1 MNSDSA
7 KHDAINSEVPN
18 SESVVYK
25 FDIEV
30 NDSNSGEV
38 NTGDVKSDI
47 ISSEVTN
54 SGLVVYE
61 VDIEVNNSNSGEVNT
76 GDVKSDAINAE
87 VPKLESH
94 IVHKVD
100 IEVNNSNSGEV
111 NTDAT
116 DQVESS
122 SMPSN
127 VELNPVIAY
136 FQDNSATENMDR
148 SRSLSASHIPNLM
161 AEGSILSDLTDE
173 DSNYQ
178 LQKAEQNTQIQ
189 LKTQGERLLLI
200 LPTESQVPPS
210 EFSWWEIWQQMK
222 QRLNA
227 GDRLRK
233 PNTALHLVAKDR
245 LLDNRQ
251 LQDLAETLNTY
262 QIQLKSVATSRRQ
275 TAITACTLGY
285 SVEQIQLETSLTADF
300 QTTPAP
306 LADALYLQMTVRSG
320 VEIRHGGTVI
330 ILGDINP
337 SGIIIADGDI
347 LVWGRLRGVA
357 HAGASGNRESLIMAL
372 QMEPT
377 QLRIADAVARAPEKS
392 PTNFLPEVAHMTTEG
407 IRIVKAADFS
417 RSQLNSRTRLITQ
430 NLI

>member
-7 KHDAINSEVPN
+7 KPDAINSEVPT
-18 SESVVYK
+18 SESV
-25 FDIEV
+25 
-30 NDSNSGEV
+30 
-38 NTGDVKSDI
+38 T
-47 ISSEVTN
+47 
-54 SGLVVYE
+54 YE
-61 VDIEVNNSNSGEVNT
+61 VDIEVNNSHSSEVNT
-76 GDVKSDAINAE
+76 DDAINSA
-87 VPKLESH
+87 VPTSESH
-94 IVHKVD
+94 IVRGVD
-100 IEVNNSNSGEV
+100 IKVNNSHAGEV

-122 SMPSN
+122 SIRSN
-127 VELNPVIAY
+127 VELNPVITY
-136 FQDNSATENMDR
+136 SQDHATAENMATPPP
-148 SRSLSASHIPNLM
+148 LSESHILNLM

-173 DSNYQ
+173 DLNYQ
-178 LQKAEQNTQIQ
+178 LQKAEQNTQVQ

-227 GDRLRK
+227 SDRLRK

-262 QIQLKSVATSRRQ
+262 QIQLKCVATSRRQ
-275 TAITACTLGY
+275 TAIAACTLGY
-285 SVEQIQLETSLTADF
+285 SVEQIPLETSLTADF

-377 QLRIADAVARAPEKS
+377 QLRIADAVARSPEKS
-392 PTNFLPEVAHMTTEG
+392 PTNFLPEVAHITTAG

-417 RSQLNSRTRLITQ
+417 RSQLNNRTRLITE